1 MSDNTNKAAY
11 LSIKLLK
18 ELSLTK
24 SPAITCLLGKPWHSN
39 LQFCPKS
46 VLLIRKVND
55 TSKDEKY

>member
-24 SPAITCLLGKPWHSN
+24 SPAITCLLGKTLAFKPPI
-39 LQFCPKS
+39 LP
-46 VLLIRKVND
+46 
-55 TSKDEKY
+55 